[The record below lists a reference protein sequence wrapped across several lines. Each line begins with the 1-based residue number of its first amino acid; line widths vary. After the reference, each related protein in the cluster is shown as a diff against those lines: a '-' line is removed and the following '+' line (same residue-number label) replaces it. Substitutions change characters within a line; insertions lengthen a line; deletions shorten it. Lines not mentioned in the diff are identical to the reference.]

1 MRPDIDL
8 RAALDTRG
16 AAILLPLSL
25 LAVIAFAALGG
36 LLQPA
41 LTPDST
47 SDLES
52 TVFVLTLPLSLII
65 PVLTVWITAGEWSDR
80 SIQTTLLQR
89 PGRLGVLASKSLAAL
104 VVFAVLVA
112 VSIGLAAASTWI
124 GGELIG
130 EGADLS
136 SIDGVMTTQ
145 LAMLTATF
153 LFSLAMGV
161 VLQSTVLGLVAAIGV
176 PFVVG
181 TAGTLATAFGSETLA
196 DVIRAVDLSSAAV
209 ALADGSAGAFELLP
223 LLLLVAL
230 PVVLGA
236 QRWRH
241 REIG

>member
-25 LAVIAFAALGG
+25 LAVIGFAALGG

-41 LTPDST
+41 LTPDAT

-89 PGRLGVLASKSLAAL
+89 PGRLGVLASKCLA
-104 VVFAVLVA
+104 
-112 VSIGLAAASTWI
+112 T
-124 GGELIG
+124 
-130 EGADLS
+130 
-136 SIDGVMTTQ
+136 
-145 LAMLTATF
+145 LTATF

-161 VLQSTVLGLVAAIGV
+161 ALQSTVLGLVAAIGV

-181 TAGTLATAFGSETLA
+181 TAGTLAAAFGSETLA

-223 LLLLVAL
+223 LLLLVAV

>member
-25 LAVIAFAALGG
+25 LAVIGFAALGG

-41 LTPDST
+41 LTPDAT

-89 PGRLGVLASKSLAAL
+89 PGRLGVLASKCLAAL
-104 VVFAVLVA
+104 TVFAVLVA

-145 LAMLTATF
+145 LATLTATF

-161 VLQSTVLGLVAAIGV
+161 ALQSTVLGLVAAIGALRG
-176 PFVVG
+176 G
-181 TAGTLATAFGSETLA
+181 TPAPAFAGELA

-209 ALADGSAGAFELLP
+209 ALTGPQRF
-223 LLLLVAL
+223 LLLLVAV
-230 PVVLGA
+230 PVLRRSGG
-236 QRWRH
+236 H

>member
-41 LTPDST
+41 LTPDAT

-89 PGRLGVLASKSLAAL
+89 PGRLGVLASKCLAAL
-104 VVFAVLVA
+104 TVFAVLVA

-145 LAMLTATF
+145 LATLTATF

-161 VLQSTVLGLVAAIGV
+161 ALQSTVLGLVAAIGV

-181 TAGTLATAFGSETLA
+181 TAGTLAAAFGSETLA

-223 LLLLVAL
+223 LLLLVAV